1 MAYLPPAELK
11 VSHGDKWELCFL
23 EKSDSFMSVLFHT
36 DKSLQTQQTNKQE
49 CRKNITCPVSIGH
62 VNDFQFCS

>member
-23 EKSDSFMSVLFHT
+23 EKSDRSCQYCSIPTKVSKL
-36 DKSLQTQQTNKQE
+36 NKQE